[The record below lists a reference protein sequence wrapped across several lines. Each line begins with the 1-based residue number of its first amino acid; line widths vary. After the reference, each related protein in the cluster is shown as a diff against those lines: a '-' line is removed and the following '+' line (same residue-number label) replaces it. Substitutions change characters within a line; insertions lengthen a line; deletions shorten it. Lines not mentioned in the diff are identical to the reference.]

1 MTRIS
6 HHSGCW
12 GFEKCSLRGVM
23 GMEARLEQVKEKV
36 LVIGVDSTRH
46 RFFNRCCSEGQT
58 INGIMIKGDVEV
70 KRGIF

>member
-1 MTRIS
+1 
-6 HHSGCW
+6 
-12 GFEKCSLRGVM
+12 
-23 GMEARLEQVKEKV
+23 MEARLEQVKEKV

-70 KRGIF
+70 KGGIF